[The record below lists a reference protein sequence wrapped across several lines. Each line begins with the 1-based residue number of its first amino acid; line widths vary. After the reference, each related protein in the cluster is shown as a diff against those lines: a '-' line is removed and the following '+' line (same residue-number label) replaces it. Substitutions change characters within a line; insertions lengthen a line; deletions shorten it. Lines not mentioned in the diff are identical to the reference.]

1 MLELAFLHAETTAE
15 RRRQHVKKDAAAAA
29 AAASASRA
37 GAASLAPGSIKPG
50 HWLCQRQK
58 FARLQPL
65 RQCA

>member
-15 RRRQHVKKDAAAAA
+15 RRRQHVKKDAAAA

>member
-37 GAASLAPGSIKPG
+37 VAASLAPGSIKPG

>member
-29 AAASASRA
+29 AASASRA
-37 GAASLAPGSIKPG
+37 GAASLAPGSIRPK
-50 HWLCQRQK
+50 HRLCQRQK